1 MSAPPNGLPRVLRG
15 LGAEPLSYPEH
26 VSLHGQLPLG
36 GRGLIAEL
44 DRAGLVGHGGG
55 AFRTAAKFG
64 AVLSARGRPIVLVN
78 GCEGEPTS
86 EKDHLLLRRLPH
98 LVLDGATLAARAIG
112 ADEIAVAIERE
123 ERATVRAVSHAI
135 GERLEPLERDG
146 IGLYVIGVPGGYVSG
161 QETTVINA
169 INGGP
174 AKPNVTP
181 PYPSER
187 GIAGRPTLVN
197 NAETLAHVAL
207 VARHGAAWH
216 RSIGTP
222 GQPGSRLVTIGGA
235 VGRPGVIETANGT
248 TLGTVVRAAGGLAEP
263 VQAFLLGG
271 YAGTWA
277 GPDSLAVP
285 LEEAELRRRGG
296 TLGAGLVYALPD
308 SSCPVAE
315 VARVAR
321 WLAANSAGQCGPC
334 TFGLNAIAG
343 ALEGL
348 CEPGREDPAQ
358 AFQHV
363 RRWCRQTAGRGAC
376 AMPDGATRF
385 VSSALRVFAADFEDH
400 ARHGSCDACL
410 ELPKLP
416 VPAIEALSA
425 A

>member
-1 MSAPPNGLPRVLRG
+1 MSAAPNGLPRLLRG
-15 LGAEPLSYPEH
+15 LGAEPLSHPEH
-26 VSLHGQLPLG
+26 VSVHGDLPLG
-36 GRGLIAEL
+36 GRELIAEL

-55 AFRTAAKFG
+55 AFRTAAKFE
-64 AVLSARGRPIVLVN
+64 AVRDSGGRPIVLVN

-98 LVLDGATLAARAIG
+98 LVLDGAVLAAHAIG
-112 ADEIAVAIERE
+112 AEEIAIAVERE
-123 ERATVRAVSHAI
+123 ERATARAISHAL
-135 GERLEPLERDG
+135 GERLESLEAGG
-146 IGLYVIGVPGGYVSG
+146 ISAYVIGVPGGYVSG
-161 QETTVINA
+161 QETAVINA

-174 AKPNVTP
+174 AKPTLTP
-181 PYPSER
+181 PYPSAR
-187 GIAGRPTLVN
+187 GISGRPTLVN

-216 RSIGTP
+216 RSIGTARH
-222 GQPGSRLVTIGGA
+222 PGSRLVTIGGA
-235 VGRPGVIETANGT
+235 VARPGVIEAANGT
-248 TLGTVVRAAGGLAEP
+248 NLEAVVRAAGGLTEP

-271 YAGTWA
+271 YAGSWA

-308 SSCPVAE
+308 SACPVAE
-315 VARVAR
+315 VARVAS

-348 CEPGREDPAQ
+348 CDPGREDPAQ

-376 AMPDGATRF
+376 AMPDGAARF
-385 VSSALRVFAADFEDH
+385 VSSALRVFAADFDDH
-400 ARHGSCDACL
+400 ARHGPCDACL
-410 ELPKLP
+410 ELPELP
-416 VPAIEALSA
+416 VPAIETLSA